1 LGNYKFPPSF
11 IQELLSRVDIVDI
24 VSHYLTLKQVGRNF
38 TALCPFHPEKTPSF
52 VVSPEKQIFKC
63 FGCGVGGNAITFVEK
78 YENLSFPEAV
88 KRVAELSGIEFPTEF
103 KEDDALS
110 KIEEEGYKV
119 AEYFHSKISQ
129 LKDYLQNRGIE
140 ESTASRFLLGYAP
153 RGYSRELKVSRETAR
168 ELGII
173 SESGKEFFAERLI
186 IPIFSHSG
194 KVVAFAGRVLS
205 NDSKLPKYINS
216 PESSVFK
223 KNSTLYGFYQSKEE
237 ILKTRTAVV
246 VEGYF
251 DVISLHQIGVKNAVA
266 PMGTSITENH
276 VRILSRYVEKP
287 VLAFDGDSAGKKA
300 TLRAAG
306 LFLVKGKEP
315 FVAPIPEGEDPDSL
329 SHSSPEKLKEIVNS
343 PLPFIDWVIDSAVK
357 LPDLEKSHFLREF
370 ANAIA
375 PLRLA
380 NPFLYKIYVSKV
392 SAQFDV
398 DPAWFKVNAPNFRKK
413 EDSEESVP
421 VPPVE
426 KAFIKGLVERKIEFP
441 LEVSPNVFLSPLTA
455 KIYTLLKNAGFSHLT
470 VQSEFPEL
478 ASVLSEILFSDFT
491 DDEIK
496 SAFCRIAVKELK
508 RRLRKIEDVDEKRY
522 LRQLIVELEKKNLD
536 VLRELCDKTLI

>member
-1 LGNYKFPPSF
+1 MGKYKFSPSF
-11 IQELLSRVDIVDI
+11 VQELLSRVDIVDI

-88 KRVAELSGIEFPTEF
+88 KRVAELSGIELPTEF
-103 KEDDALS
+103 KEDDALL

-119 AEYFHSKISQ
+119 AEYFHSKVSQ
-129 LKDYLQNRGIE
+129 IKDYLQKRGIDE
-140 ESTASRFLLGYAP
+140 LTASRFLLGYAP
-153 RGYSRELKVSRETAR
+153 KGYSKELKVSKETAK
-168 ELGII
+168 ELGVI
-173 SESGKEFFAERLI
+173 SESGREFFAERLI
-186 IPIFSHSG
+186 VPIFSHSG

-205 NDSKLPKYINS
+205 GDSKLPKYINS
-216 PESSVFK
+216 PESSIFK

-237 ILKTRTAVV
+237 ILRTKTAVV

-287 VLAFDGDSAGKKA
+287 VLMFDGDSAGKKA

-306 LFLVKGKEP
+306 LFLAKGKEP
-315 FVAPIPEGEDPDSL
+315 FVAPMPEGEDPDSF
-329 SHSSPEKLKEIVNS
+329 SHSLPEKLKEIISS
-343 PLPFIDWVIDSAVK
+343 PVPFIEWVIDSALK
-357 LPDLEKSHFLREF
+357 LSDFEKPQFLREF
-370 ANAIA
+370 AAAIA
-375 PLRLA
+375 PLKVA
-380 NPFLYKIYVSKV
+380 NPFLHKIYVSKV

-398 DPAWFKVNAPNFRKK
+398 DPAWFKVNSPTLRKK
-413 EDSEESVP
+413 EDSEESLP
-421 VPPVE
+421 IPPVE
-426 KAFIKGLVERKIEFP
+426 KAFIKGLVEGSLDFP

-455 KIYTLLKNAGFSHLT
+455 KLYTLLKNAGFSHLT

-478 ASVLSEILFSDFT
+478 APNLSEILLSDFT
-491 DDEIK
+491 EDEIK

-508 RRLRKIEDVDEKRY
+508 RRLRRVDNIDEKRY
-522 LRQLIVELEKKNLD
+522 LSRLIVELERKNLD
-536 VLRELCDKTLI
+536 ILRELCDKTLI